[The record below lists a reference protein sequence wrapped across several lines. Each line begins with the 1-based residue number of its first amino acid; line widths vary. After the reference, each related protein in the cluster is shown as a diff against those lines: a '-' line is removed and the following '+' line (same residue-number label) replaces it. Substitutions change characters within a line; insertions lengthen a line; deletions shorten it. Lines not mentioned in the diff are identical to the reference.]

1 MRDAL
6 NLVRGAVSMKDM
18 LPVLTHFH
26 IYEGRVQGGNGRIAI
41 DAPCPELAG
50 FDCTVPA
57 EQFLKAVDACDGEP
71 KLKLT
76 DGGKL
81 TVSKGKFRATL
92 PLADHAAFP
101 RSPAVPKVNSFLDSV
116 KLSALLP
123 LLRRLYAFVGEDAS
137 RPWSCGVLLDGGYAW
152 ATNNVV
158 LARAPC
164 PVFQNTLLP
173 VFAIDELLR
182 IGQEPTS
189 IQANENALWFYFDG
203 GWWMRCQK
211 LTGEWPDVAAFMP
224 AEPSAHAWPAKQL
237 AEAVRKVLPFCPD
250 PKYPVVQTG
259 PEGVGTLEGEMS
271 ALVGYE
277 DLPIGRFRAEPLLA
291 ALDAASSIDLSTYPK
306 ACYWRGDGI
315 NGIVVGMRA

>member
-1 MRDAL
+1 MRDTL
-6 NLVRGAVSMKDM
+6 NLVRGAVSTKDL

-57 EQFLKAVDACDGEP
+57 ERFLKAVDACDGEP

-92 PLADHAAFP
+92 PLAKHEDFP
-101 RSPAVPKVNSFLDSV
+101 RTAEVPKVNSFLDSV
-116 KLSALLP
+116 KLPALLP
-123 LLRRLYAFVGEDAS
+123 LLRGLYPFLGEDAS
-137 RPWSCGVLLDGGYAW
+137 RAWSCGAFLNGGYAW
-152 ATNNVV
+152 ATNNVA
-158 LARAPC
+158 LARKPC
-164 PVFQNTLLP
+164 PVFQNTVLP
-173 VFAIDELLR
+173 IFAIDELLR

-189 IQANENALWFYFDG
+189 IQSDENALWFYFEG

-211 LTGEWPDVAAFMP
+211 LAGEWPDVAKFMP
-224 AEPSAHAWPAKQL
+224 AEPPACGTPAAAL
-237 AEAVRKVLPFCPD
+237 REAVRKVLPFCPD

-259 PEGVGTLEGEMS
+259 PDGVGTLEGEMS
-271 ALVGYE
+271 AMVGAE
-277 DLPIGRFRAEPLLA
+277 GLPTGRFRAEPLLA
-291 ALDAASSIDLSTYPK
+291 VLDAAEAIDLSTYPG
-306 ACYWRGDGI
+306 ACYWRGQGIDGV
-315 NGIVVGMRA
+315 IVGLRI

>member
-6 NLVRGAVSMKDM
+6 NLVRGAVSTKDL

-26 IYEGRVQGGNGRIAI
+26 IYDGRVQGGNGRIVI
-41 DAPCPELAG
+41 DVPCPELAG

-57 EQFLKAVDACDGEP
+57 ERFLKAVDACDGEP

-81 TVSKGKFRATL
+81 TISKGKFRATL

-101 RSPAVPKVNSFLDSV
+101 KIVRGHEGSMKTPAQ
-116 KLSALLP
+116 ALLP
-123 LLRRLYAFVGEDAS
+123 ILRCLYPFIGEDAS
-137 RPWSCGVLLDGGYAW
+137 RSWSCGVLFSSGYAW
-152 ATNNVV
+152 ATNNVC
-158 LARAPC
+158 LARVPC
-164 PVFQNTLLP
+164 YEERSYVLP
-173 VFAIDELLR
+173 VFAINELLR
-182 IGQEPTS
+182 VGQEPGAIEDS
-189 IQANENALWFYFDG
+189 ENALIFGFMN

-211 LTGEWPDVAAFMP
+211 LAGEWPNVAAFMP
-224 AEPSAHAWPAKQL
+224 AEPPARAWPSRPL

-250 PKYPVVQTG
+250 PKYPVVQCG

-277 DLPIGRFRAEPLLA
+277 DLPAGRFRAEPLLA
-291 ALDAASSIDLSTYPK
+291 ALDASQSIDLSTYPK
-306 ACYWRGDGI
+306 ACYWSGEGIDGV
-315 NGIVVGMRA
+315 VVGMRA